1 MKGTRESAQTWRAL
15 NDFSLFL
22 LSDGNRFYFNG
33 NKLFYL
39 EQNMY
44 GPDIFP
50 SHKKCLLMNVN
61 VALKQKDV

>member
-22 LSDGNRFYFNG
+22 LSDGNRFYFDG

-39 EQNMY
+39 EQNIY
-44 GPDIFP
+44 GADIFLP
-50 SHKKCLLMNVN
+50 IKSVC
-61 VALKQKDV
+61 